1 MPFFEH
7 LVHNKCS
14 MNGLLIT
21 FTSTLSRLYSASLVT
36 QIYVRRNLIIT
47 IFVIIIKFGLKHFFS
62 TYSVLGSIPG
72 VSNAFIYLIL
82 TTIHEI
88 GAVITPIL

>member
-1 MPFFEH
+1 
-7 LVHNKCS
+7 

-36 QIYVRRNLIIT
+36 QIYVKRNLIIT
-47 IFVIIIKFGLKHFFS
+47 IFVIIKFGLKHFFS